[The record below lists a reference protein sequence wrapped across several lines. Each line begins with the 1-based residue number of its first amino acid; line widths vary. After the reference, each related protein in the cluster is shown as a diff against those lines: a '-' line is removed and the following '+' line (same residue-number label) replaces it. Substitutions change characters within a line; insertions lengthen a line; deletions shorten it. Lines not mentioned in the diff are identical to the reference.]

1 MSNTYQL
8 IKTLNN
14 PSLPLTDRIG
24 AATRLWEI
32 QSKLN
37 KSLKSFKSELSNLS
51 EREGEDLR
59 ITSTDGRYVATV
71 ERQPPTPKVESLDIE
86 ALKAEIGD
94 DLFERYI
101 AHSYTIRWSD
111 FKLAPQELKDRFLQ
125 TLDTVQTYQVKFKRT
140 PTMD

>member
-1 MSNTYQL
+1 MTHPYQL

-14 PSLPLTDRIG
+14 PSIPLTDRIS
-24 AATRLWEI
+24 AATQLWEI
-32 QSKLN
+32 QGKLN
-37 KSLKSFKSELSNLS
+37 KSLKSFKNELSDLS

-59 ITSTDGRYVATV
+59 ITSNDGRYMATV

-86 ALKAEIGD
+86 ALKTEIGD

-111 FKLAPQELKDRFLQ
+111 FKLAPQELKERFFQ
-125 TLDTVQTYQVKFKRT
+125 TLDTVQTYQVKFKRNRN
-140 PTMD
+140 MD

>member
-1 MSNTYQL
+1 MNATRL
-8 IKTLNN
+8 IQTLNN
-14 PSLPLTDRIG
+14 PRLPLTDRIS
-24 AATRLWEI
+24 AASQLWEL
-32 QSKLN
+32 QSKMN
-37 KSLKSFKSELSNLS
+37 KSLKSFKNELSNLS

-59 ITSTDGRYVATV
+59 ITSTDGRYMATV

-86 ALKAEIGD
+86 ALRSEIGD

-140 PTMD
+140 SRMD